1 MDESTVSTYA
11 GEVASLVA
19 PRFRHEPV
27 CVCREGFAGDKCEVM
42 LNKCALQPCPT
53 FKVCIPDTSA
63 QEYSCHC
70 PEGMAGPQC
79 DIDIASCRRK
89 KCSVINPLSF
99 STGTDSFAAYRFGH
113 YGNFTLLAFLAKDHR
128 FA

>member
-1 MDESTVSTYA
+1 MDESSVSTYA

-19 PRFRHEPV
+19 PKFRHEPV

-70 PEGMAGPQC
+70 PGLATNSSFFCFLFVKKSLICLKSKSMTPHWGNTFLFHSSQQLPCLHLGPL
-79 DIDIASCRRK
+79 
-89 KCSVINPLSF
+89 NGFLS
-99 STGTDSFAAYRFGH
+99 
-113 YGNFTLLAFLAKDHR
+113 
-128 FA
+128 

>member
-70 PEGMAGPQC
+70 PEGMAGPSDSPNRLTMVAVGRTKSVDPKGQSRMARMWFSNC
-79 DIDIASCRRK
+79 EHGQASM
-89 KCSVINPLSF
+89 V
-99 STGTDSFAAYRFGH
+99 
-113 YGNFTLLAFLAKDHR
+113 
-128 FA
+128 